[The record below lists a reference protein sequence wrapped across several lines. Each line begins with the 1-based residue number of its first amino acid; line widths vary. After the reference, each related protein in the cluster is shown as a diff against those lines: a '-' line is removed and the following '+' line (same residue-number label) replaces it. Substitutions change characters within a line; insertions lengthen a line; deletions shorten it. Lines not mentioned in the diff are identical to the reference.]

1 MNRFADL
8 VQDDRPHLCSQLVY
22 GDRVERLRLL
32 VPGLQYTMGVS
43 IPSSSRLGLL
53 LCLIRPSL
61 LPPLPDRSKCAWTSG
76 ACSGCAEC
84 TPHPIAKCEGW
95 CNGHASPCASP
106 ATTPQWLPLLSR
118 LTSTPQ
124 WLPLLSRLTSNARD
138 ALLCLRSTGSDK
150 CMWTSLACAKCSPC
164 SPLGYPTTT
173 VTATPP
179 TTTTATPGYVMISS
193 GTCDDHGGPIESAAD
208 CEAAAE
214 WLTFQATGNSIA
226 ASGFAYGYFYD
237 NGARDP
243 SYDVCYSLYAY
254 NAVAQETT
262 YFFYYNPGSNP
273 SSTCTLSSKCL
284 CHA

>member
-1 MNRFADL
+1 
-8 VQDDRPHLCSQLVY
+8 
-22 GDRVERLRLL
+22 
-32 VPGLQYTMGVS
+32 
-43 IPSSSRLGLL
+43 
-53 LCLIRPSL
+53 
-61 LPPLPDRSKCAWTSG
+61 
-76 ACSGCAEC
+76 
-84 TPHPIAKCEGW
+84 
-95 CNGHASPCASP
+95 
-106 ATTPQWLPLLSR
+106 
-118 LTSTPQ
+118 
-124 WLPLLSRLTSNARD
+124 
-138 ALLCLRSTGSDK
+138 
-150 CMWTSLACAKCSPC
+150 MWTSLACAKCSPC